1 MLQLSTSDKP
11 YLSYYDASL
20 TVGDV
25 KSLKNDWLSDNVI
38 TFWQEYLERETLP
51 RYPQARI
58 CLLRPSMA
66 FLLMRTQTQDMRQ
79 INNTLPN
86 LAKATHIFLPIND
99 NHNVGDAEGGSHWSL
114 LLVSVLDGVAFHY
127 DSLGG
132 ANYSEGNLT
141 TRKLSQ
147 VLGRQLRF
155 VNLED
160 SPQQENGSDC
170 GVFVCL
176 LMRHLLVKRLL
187 SANAREKVSMSM
199 AGKMVDSHGGRKE
212 MLRIIDNLR
221 KEAERRRSSASWADL
236 DHFDEL
242 VRDAYNNR
250 RTRPNIVTASGSH
263 SDTDTHHSASSHD
276 TTTFKR
282 PTSSR
287 DSNTS
292 HGSVPLTKCA
302 KSSPFNPI
310 SPTSSS
316 AASSSTASS
325 YASSRNSDKPKNSGT
340 LYKYGRKHQRKATYS
355 AKRNR
360 DIGISSKEKPQS
372 HHGPASKDKRNSRR
386 QSSSS
391 DECVPR
397 THGQHRKKCDSAP
410 KRNSRQQG
418 SPFDSPELHPQRE
431 SRPLWSSRRPPTPE
445 HQAFRSGHPNSHSQC
460 HYFHG
465 AAPVAHTYTE
475 EYVSTEAQPCAY
487 GYHASPYFS

>member
-1 MLQLSTSDKP
+1 MPLRQRIARLGEHLSTSEKP
-11 YLSYYDASL
+11 YLSYYDSSL

-66 FLLMRTQTQDMRQ
+66 FLLMRTTDLRHV
-79 INNTLPN
+79 NNTLPD
-86 LAKATHIFLPIND
+86 LAKVTHIFLPIND

-141 TRKLSQ
+141 TRKLGQ

-221 KEAERRRSSASWADL
+221 KEAERRRSRS
-236 DHFDEL
+236 
-242 VRDAYNNR
+242 
-250 RTRPNIVTASGSH
+250 
-263 SDTDTHHSASSHD
+263 
-276 TTTFKR
+276 
-282 PTSSR
+282 
-287 DSNTS
+287 
-292 HGSVPLTKCA
+292 
-302 KSSPFNPI
+302 SSPF
-310 SPTSSS
+310 T
-316 AASSSTASS
+316 
-325 YASSRNSDKPKNSGT
+325 DKTP
-340 LYKYGRKHQRKATYS
+340 
-355 AKRNR
+355 
-360 DIGISSKEKPQS
+360 
-372 HHGPASKDKRNSRR
+372 
-386 QSSSS
+386 
-391 DECVPR
+391 PR
-397 THGQHRKKCDSAP
+397 I
-410 KRNSRQQG
+410 
-418 SPFDSPELHPQRE
+418 E
-431 SRPLWSSRRPPTPE
+431 
-445 HQAFRSGHPNSHSQC
+445 
-460 HYFHG
+460 
-465 AAPVAHTYTE
+465 
-475 EYVSTEAQPCAY
+475 
-487 GYHASPYFS
+487 